1 MCFSGVKRVENL
13 ISCSTP
19 SSFQI
24 FILKK
29 EVHLAAQAAKI
40 DLKHCPGSEEEH
52 GRTHWR
58 RSPCFE
64 QSRVAAK
71 FQVC

>member
-1 MCFSGVKRVENL
+1 
-13 ISCSTP
+13 
-19 SSFQI
+19 
-24 FILKK
+24 
-29 EVHLAAQAAKI
+29 VHLAAQAATI
-40 DLKHCPGSEEEH
+40 DLKHCPGREEEH

-71 FQVC
+71 SQVC